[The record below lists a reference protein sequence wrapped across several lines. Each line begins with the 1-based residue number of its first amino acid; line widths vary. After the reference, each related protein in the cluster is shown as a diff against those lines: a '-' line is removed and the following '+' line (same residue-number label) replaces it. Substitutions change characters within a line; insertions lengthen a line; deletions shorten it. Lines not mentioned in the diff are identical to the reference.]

1 MEDLLGR
8 GGSLLIPLCV
18 SIRQT
23 WIKGHKVGME
33 SGNAGRV
40 TLHGIDVL
48 KMSTKCTADKSPL
61 KLFYIWII
69 LCQSWTTNI
78 LLLPTGSHMVWS
90 SLSWYPDA
98 QLHKRCCLAG
108 SSLQKCSQPPLST
121 EQLLYLT
128 SVGKTNSRRDVE
140 LGSQSHRKV
149 RWQNDIVLQV
159 GNSCQWIWD
168 DSCGLQWHSG
178 P

>member
-1 MEDLLGR
+1 MLGR

-61 KLFYIWII
+61 KLFYI
-69 LCQSWTTNI
+69 
-78 LLLPTGSHMVWS
+78 
-90 SLSWYPDA
+90 SLNN
-98 QLHKRCCLAG
+98 
-108 SSLQKCSQPPLST
+108 PLSK
-121 EQLLYLT
+121 LDYKHPALT
-128 SVGKTNSRRDVE
+128 YRLTHGVVILELIPRCAAAQAMLFGRVLPAEMFTAAVIHRTVAVFDLCGKNKQQERRGVGKSE
-140 LGSQSHRKV
+140 SQKGKV
-149 RWQNDIVLQV
+149 AK
-159 GNSCQWIWD
+159 
-168 DSCGLQWHSG
+168 
-178 P
+178 